1 MNKVIF
7 SPEAVKD
14 LEDIWLYIAQD
25 SPDRAD
31 NFVDKLRDSC
41 MEDLALSPK
50 IGSKRN
56 YLSKDLL
63 ALPFKN
69 YMIYYRCR
77 SAQVQIVRVLHGSKD
92 MGAIF
97 NRSE

>member
-7 SPEAVKD
+7 SPEVVKD
-14 LEDIWLYIAQD
+14 LEDIWSYIAQD
-25 SPDRAD
+25 SFDRAD
-31 NFVDKLRDSC
+31 NFIDTLRDFC
-41 MEDLALSPK
+41 REDLALSPE
-50 IGSKRN
+50 IGSGRD

-77 SAQVQIVRVLHGSKD
+77 PAQVEIVRVLHGSRD
-92 MGAIF
+92 MGTIF
-97 NRSE
+97 NRSK

>member
-14 LEDIWLYIAQD
+14 LEDIWLYIAQG
-25 SPDRAD
+25 SLDRAD
-31 NFVDKLRDSC
+31 NFVDTLRDFC
-41 MEDLALSPK
+41 RKDLALFPK
-50 IGSKRN
+50 IGSKRD

-63 ALPFKN
+63 TLPFKT

-77 SAQVQIVRVLHGSKD
+77 SAQVEIVRVLHGSRD

-97 NRSE
+97 NQSE

>member
-7 SPEAVKD
+7 SPKAVED

-25 SPDRAD
+25 SLDRAD
-31 NFVDKLRDSC
+31 NFIDALRNFC
-41 MEDLALSPK
+41 MEDLTLFPK
-50 IGSKRN
+50 IGSTRD

-69 YMIYYRCR
+69 YMIYYRCQ
-77 SAQVQIVRVLHGSKD
+77 SAQMEIVRVLHGSRD
-92 MGAIF
+92 MGTIF
-97 NRSE
+97 NQSK

>member
-14 LEDIWLYIAQD
+14 FEDIWLYIAQG
-25 SPDRAD
+25 SLDRAD
-31 NFVDKLRDSC
+31 NFVDTLRDFC
-41 MEDLALSPK
+41 REDLALSPK
-50 IGSKRN
+50 IGSGRE
-56 YLSKDLL
+56 YLSRDLL

-77 SAQVQIVRVLHGSKD
+77 SAQVEIVRVLHGSRD
-92 MGAIF
+92 MGTIF
-97 NRSE
+97 NQSK

>member
-14 LEDIWLYIAQD
+14 LKDIWLYIAQD
-25 SPDRAD
+25 SLDRAD
-31 NFVDKLRDSC
+31 NFVDTLRDFC
-41 MEDLALSPK
+41 REDLALFPK
-50 IGSKRN
+50 IGSKRD
-56 YLSKDLL
+56 YLNKDVL
-63 ALPFKN
+63 ALPFKK

-77 SAQVQIVRVLHGSKD
+77 SAQVEIVRVLHGSRD

-97 NRSE
+97 NPSK